1 MKYTITSLLLF
12 VLLTAGCNNQPQN
25 TQNDIAT
32 PVSVT
37 KLKKGSIS
45 KLVNTTGT
53 AQPTY
58 GVTLNSEMSGLY
70 KLQTNPRTGKPFKLR
85 YRLQKTT
92 DRPPRRPG
100 IRKRYR
106 YRCQRVES

>member
-12 VLLTAGCNNQPQN
+12 ALLATGCNNQPQN
-25 TQNDIAT
+25 TPNDIAT

-37 KLKKGSIS
+37 ELKKGTIS

-70 KLQTNPRTGKPFKLR
+70 KLQTNPRTGKPFKLGR
-85 YRLQKTT
+85 YRLQRTT
-92 DRPPRRPG
+92 DRPAGRPG
-100 IRKRYR
+100 IRKRHR
-106 YRCQRVES
+106 YRR

>member
-53 AQPTY
+53 AYLWSNAQFRNEWL
-58 GVTLNSEMSGLY
+58 V
-70 KLQTNPRTGKPFKLR
+70 QTANQSP
-85 YRLQKTT
+85 YRQAL
-92 DRPPRRPG
+92 
-100 IRKRYR
+100 
-106 YRCQRVES
+106 

>member
-45 KLVNTTGT
+45 KLVNTTGQFRNEWLVQT
-53 AQPTY
+53 ANQSP
-58 GVTLNSEMSGLY
+58 
-70 KLQTNPRTGKPFKLR
+70 
-85 YRLQKTT
+85 YRQAL
-92 DRPPRRPG
+92 
-100 IRKRYR
+100 
-106 YRCQRVES
+106 

>member
-58 GVTLNSEMSGLY
+58 
-70 KLQTNPRTGKPFKLR
+70 
-85 YRLQKTT
+85 
-92 DRPPRRPG
+92 
-100 IRKRYR
+100 
-106 YRCQRVES
+106 

>member
-45 KLVNTTGT
+45 KLVNT
-53 AQPTY
+53 
-58 GVTLNSEMSGLY
+58 SH
-70 KLQTNPRTGKPFKLR
+70 
-85 YRLQKTT
+85 
-92 DRPPRRPG
+92 
-100 IRKRYR
+100 KRFS
-106 YRCQRVES
+106 CFFTISNLFSHN

>member
-1 MKYTITSLLLF
+1 MKYIVTSLLLF
-12 VLLTAGCNNQPQN
+12 VLLATSCNNQPQN

-37 KLKKGSIS
+37 ELKKGSIS

-70 KLQTNPRTGKPFKLR
+70 KLQTNPRTGKPFKLGDIVSKGQ
-85 YRLQKTT
+85 LIVPSKTGNT
-92 DRPPRRPG
+92 KTVSLSMP
-100 IRKRYR
+100 K
-106 YRCQRVES
+106 S

>member
-45 KLVNTTGT
+45 KLVN
-53 AQPTY
+53 P
-58 GVTLNSEMSGLY
+58 
-70 KLQTNPRTGKPFKLR
+70 K
-85 YRLQKTT
+85 
-92 DRPPRRPG
+92 
-100 IRKRYR
+100 
-106 YRCQRVES
+106 

>member
-53 AQPTY
+53 EWL
-58 GVTLNSEMSGLY
+58 V
-70 KLQTNPRTGKPFKLR
+70 QTANQSP
-85 YRLQKTT
+85 YRQAL
-92 DRPPRRPG
+92 
-100 IRKRYR
+100 
-106 YRCQRVES
+106 

>member
-45 KLVNTTGT
+45 KPGQYDRYGT
-53 AQPTY
+53 AYLWSNAQFRNEWL
-58 GVTLNSEMSGLY
+58 V
-70 KLQTNPRTGKPFKLR
+70 QTANQSP
-85 YRLQKTT
+85 YRQAL
-92 DRPPRRPG
+92 
-100 IRKRYR
+100 
-106 YRCQRVES
+106 